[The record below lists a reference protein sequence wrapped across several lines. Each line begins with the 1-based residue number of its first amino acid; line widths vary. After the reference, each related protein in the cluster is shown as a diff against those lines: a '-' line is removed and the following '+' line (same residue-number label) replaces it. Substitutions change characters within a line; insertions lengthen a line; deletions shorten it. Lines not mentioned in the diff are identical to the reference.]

1 VRTNSGFTIIEM
13 IVVLVLMTILAATV
27 LGRGVTTQTLDLNS
41 ATEKLRNQIRYA
53 QSLAMKRSDTIVWGI
68 KSSGSEYW
76 VFRNAN
82 PDTQANEYRIPG
94 GDYPVAGN
102 RINETDL
109 GAAVTD
115 FTIFFD
121 RIGKPYTAYTS
132 PTINTPLSSNLT
144 ITLSSGGDS
153 RTVRVTP
160 ETGFVR

>member
-1 VRTNSGFTIIEM
+1 VRRNSGFTIVEM

-27 LGRGVTTQTLDLNS
+27 IGRGVTTQMLDLNS

-53 QSLAMKRSDTIVWGI
+53 QAQAMKRSDTVWGI

-76 VFRNAN
+76 LFRNTT
-82 PDTQANEYRIPG
+82 PDIQANESRIPG
-94 GDYPVAGN
+94 GDYPATGN
-102 RINETDL
+102 RISEANL
-109 GAAVTD
+109 GAVVTD

-132 PTINTPLSSNLT
+132 PTVNTALSSNLT
-144 ITLSSGGDS
+144 ITLTSGGDS
-153 RTVRVTP
+153 RTIRVTP